1 VLIDPKYPASGTEL
15 CCRSL
20 LPNISLY
27 GIQTPGY
34 IIASRLYTVLASPYR
49 VAYIAIR
56 YKKLSKG
63 HISAPKATGTVHIDD
78 HASTGL
84 RSGERS

>member
-1 VLIDPKYPASGTEL
+1 MLPF
-15 CCRSL
+15 

-34 IIASRLYTVLASPYR
+34 IIANRLYTVLVPPYR
-49 VAYIAIR
+49 VAYIVIR
-56 YKKLSKG
+56 YKRLSKG
-63 HISAPKATGTVHIDD
+63 YISALKATGTVHIDAQ
-78 HASTGL
+78 ASNGL